1 MTMSNQNLLDID
13 SNEQILEGFLCP
25 ICKVD
30 LKTPDLLTTH
40 VENSHSEDQDLLK
53 SFKDIFLTA
62 TKKIRRFD
70 ESIEFSQTIDNTL
83 KSTFP
88 QQQKF
93 TPIARHYRMQD
104 VGTDL
109 SHFSYFKSIR

>member
-1 MTMSNQNLLDID
+1 MSNQNLLDLD
-13 SNEQILEGFLCP
+13 VSEQILEGFLCP

-70 ESIEFSQTIDNTL
+70 ESIEFSQTIDSTL

-88 QQQKF
+88 QQLKF
-93 TPIARHYRMQD
+93 TPIARPKRIQD

>member
-1 MTMSNQNLLDID
+1 MSNQNLLDFD
-13 SNEQILEGFLCP
+13 SSEQILEGFLCP

-70 ESIEFSQTIDNTL
+70 ETIDFGQTIDNTL

-88 QQQKF
+88 QQKF
-93 TPIARHYRMQD
+93 TPITKPTRTQV

>member
-1 MTMSNQNLLDID
+1 MSNQNLLDAD
-13 SNEQILEGFLCP
+13 SSEQILEGFLCP

-70 ESIEFSQTIDNTL
+70 EAIDIGQTIDNTI

-88 QQQKF
+88 QQQQKF
-93 TPIARHYRMQD
+93 TPINRTARIQE

>member
-1 MTMSNQNLLDID
+1 MTMSSQNLLEID
-13 SNEQILEGFLCP
+13 SNEQVLEGFLCP

-30 LKTPDLLTTH
+30 MKTPDLLTNH
-40 VENSHSEDQDLLK
+40 VEYSHSEDPDLLK

-70 ESIEFSQTIDNTL
+70 DSTEISQTTDNTV

-93 TPIARHYRMQD
+93 TPITRPTQIQE

>member
-1 MTMSNQNLLDID
+1 MSNQNLLDFD
-13 SNEQILEGFLCP
+13 TNEQILEGFLCP

-70 ESIEFSQTIDNTL
+70 ESIDFSQTIDNTL

-93 TPIARHYRMQD
+93 TPITRPNRMQV